1 MSEETKVE
9 TPEVKTEAP
18 KQGRPA
24 KAVKIKNNTGRLI
37 TLIASRT
44 DKVSILPTQTKEVSK
59 EFMAEI
65 KKNAGAMTFF
75 EADELV
81 EV

>member
-1 MSEETKVE
+1 MSEETKTE
-9 TPEVKTEAP
+9 TTEQKSP
-18 KQGRPA
+18 GRPA
-24 KAVKIKNNTGRLI
+24 KQPKIENTTSRLI
-37 TLIASRT
+37 TLIASRN
-44 DKVSILPTQTKEVSK
+44 DKVSILPTETKEVNK

-75 EADELV
+75 ESGELK

>member
-1 MSEETKVE
+1 MSEEAKVE

-24 KAVKIKNNTGRLI
+24 KQPKIKNTASRLI
-37 TLIASRT
+37 TLIVSRT
-44 DKVSILPTQTKEVSK
+44 DKVSILPTETKEVSK

-65 KKNAGAMTFF
+65 KKNSGAMTFF
-75 EADELV
+75 DSGELV

>member
-1 MSEETKVE
+1 MSDESKTEETKS
-9 TPEVKTEAP
+9 EAP

-24 KAVKIKNNTGRLI
+24 KQPKIKNESSRLI
-37 TLIASRT
+37 TLIASKDSRA
-44 DKVSILPTQTKEVSK
+44 KILPTEEKEVSK

-65 KKNAGAMTFF
+65 KKNKAAMTFF
-75 EADELV
+75 EAGELK

>member
-1 MSEETKVE
+1 MSEETKTE

-24 KAVKIKNNTGRLI
+24 KQPKIKNNSGRPI
-37 TLIASRT
+37 TLMVT
-44 DKVSILPTQTKEVSK
+44 NTNKETILPTQTKEVSK
-59 EFMAEI
+59 EFLAEI
-65 KKNAGAMTFF
+65 KKNKAAMTFF
-75 EADELV
+75 DSGELV